1 MLDKVYNF
9 FNSLSEDKKKEV
21 KELFAEIKQEQD
33 PNQPSAPATEV
44 PLMDGTVAK
53 VMGDG
58 VGAEIIIVSSEGEL
72 PAPEGELVA
81 ADGSVIVVKKE
92 GEKSVIAEIKPAEDM
107 KAETNMNADLKALED
122 KFNAVFTEL
131 KNENNSLKAEIEKIK
146 LSASKHK
153 AQFMKTV
160 EVVEAMAA
168 IPTDEPAKTHE
179 TSIKP
184 NKKEEAL
191 KRIFS
196 K

>member
-21 KELFAEIKQEQD
+21 KELFAEIKQEQAQD
-33 PNQPSAPATEV
+33 PNQPAPPATEV

-58 VGAEIIIVSSEGEL
+58 VGAEIILVTPEGEV
-72 PAPEGELVA
+72 PAPEGEHVA

-131 KNENNSLKAEIEKIK
+131 KN
-146 LSASKHK
+146 
-153 AQFMKTV
+153 
-160 EVVEAMAA
+160 
-168 IPTDEPAKTHE
+168 
-179 TSIKP
+179 
-184 NKKEEAL
+184 
-191 KRIFS
+191 
-196 K
+196 

>member
-21 KELFAEIKQEQD
+21 KELFAEIKQEQAQD
-33 PNQPSAPATEV
+33 PNQPAAPATEV

-58 VGAEIIIVSSEGEL
+58 VGAEIILVTPEGEV
-72 PAPEGELVA
+72 PAPEGEHVA

-168 IPTDEPAKTHE
+168 IPTDEPAKKPDV
-179 TSIKP
+179 TST
-184 NKKEEAL
+184 KKDKLNWL
-191 KRIFS
+191 K

>member
-1 MLDKVYNF
+1 MSKILDF
-9 FNSLSEDKKKEV
+9 FNSLTEDKKKEV
-21 KELFAEIKQEQD
+21 KELFAEIKAED
-33 PNQPSAPATEV
+33 APTQPAAPATEV

-58 VGAEIIIVSSEGEL
+58 VGAEIILVTPEGEV
-72 PAPEGELVA
+72 PAPEGEHVA

-122 KFNAVFTEL
+122 KFNALFTALETENKALKSEL
-131 KNENNSLKAEIEKIK
+131 EKVK
-146 LSASKHK
+146 LNFSKHK
-153 AQFMKTV
+153 AQFVKTV

-168 IPTDEPAKTHE
+168 IPTDEPAKTPE

-191 KRIFS
+191 KRIFG